1 MFFPERVMEIIC
13 RGISAHVLRDNMY
26 ILNTDVR
33 QLRKFLQILSKH
45 NNLQYKQL
53 MDMVCVDKLVG
64 AERFEVTYVLLNL
77 KYKSRIFI
85 KIFVSQG
92 QAIPSIG
99 DMFDSANWLE
109 REVWDMFGVVFE
121 NHNDLRRILTDYG
134 FEGHPL
140 RKSFPLMGYMEIRYD
155 EQDKRIVFEPVSFMQ
170 EYRKFEFLRSWD

>member
-1 MFFPERVMEIIC
+1 
-13 RGISAHVLRDNMY
+13 
-26 ILNTDVR
+26 
-33 QLRKFLQILSKH
+33 
-45 NNLQYKQL
+45 
-53 MDMVCVDKLVG
+53 
-64 AERFEVTYVLLNL
+64 LLNL